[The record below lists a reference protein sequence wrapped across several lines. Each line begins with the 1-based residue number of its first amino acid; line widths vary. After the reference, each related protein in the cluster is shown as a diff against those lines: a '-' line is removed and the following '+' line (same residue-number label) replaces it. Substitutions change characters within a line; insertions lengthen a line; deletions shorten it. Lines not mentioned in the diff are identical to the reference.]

1 MVSGGRIG
9 RFAALVSGAIGR
21 FVAPVPGAFEP
32 WVQPENTARPAL
44 CSKPTGANCV
54 IYNRCNKPTEIA
66 AYFLTGV
73 ANLPIE

>member
-1 MVSGGRIG
+1 MSGRRIG
-9 RFAALVSGAIGR
+9 RFAALVTGAIGR
-21 FVAPVPGAFEP
+21 STAPVPVAFEP
-32 WVQPENTARPAL
+32 WVQPEKTAGPAL
-44 CSKPTGANCV
+44 CIKPTGANCV